1 MKKARALPLVVLLL
15 AAVGA
20 GAWWW
25 WAQRAVPA
33 PSGELVLHGNV
44 DIRQV
49 DLAFNSAGRID
60 RMLARE
66 GERVEKGQLLAAL
79 DGTRLRHLEAQ
90 AAAQADAQREVIS
103 L

>member
-1 MKKARALPLVVLLL
+1 MVLLL
-15 AAVGA
+15 AAAGA

-25 WAQRAVPA
+25 TQRAAPA

-66 GERVEKGQLLAAL
+66 GEAVEKGQLLAAL
-79 DGTRLRHLEAQ
+79 DATRLRHLEAQ